1 VELFE
6 NYGGRNGCRSFLF
19 AIIKSAALSGIDAY
33 PLDIEVDISST
44 IPSFTIV
51 GLPDA
56 SVSESKERVRAAI
69 LNSCFTFPYRR
80 ITVNM
85 APADIRKEGSSFD
98 LPIALALLAASDQI
112 NPEKLRDF
120 LIIGELALDGKL
132 RRVNGVLPV
141 AAMVRN
147 EGIKKL
153 LVPADNAEEAALVSG
168 IEIYAAESFRE
179 AVDIIQGEE
188 LYAPFKSS
196 MNISD
201 LPDYDLDFA
210 DVKGQEAVKRAMTVS
225 AAGGH
230 NLLMLGPPGSGK
242 TMLAKRLPTILPP
255 MSREEALEVTRIYS
269 IAGMLSLDRSL
280 VIERPFR
287 APHHSAS
294 KPGLIG
300 GGIFPRP
307 GEVSLAHRGV
317 LFLDELPE
325 FARGT
330 LEVLRQPLE
339 DEKVTISRANQ
350 TLTFPASFM
359 LVGSMN
365 PCPCGFASDP
375 TKECACSPTSVRRY
389 LMKISGPLMDRIDIH
404 IEVPR
409 LKYDELTNYRPGEKS
424 ESVRRKVEK
433 ARQLQLER
441 FKNRNIFAN
450 ANMNS
455 RMIRE
460 FCEIPAD
467 ARLLLKTA
475 IEQLGLSARAHDRI
489 LKVARTIADLEE
501 SPPIKAE
508 HIAEAIQYRSLD
520 RIALIDDSED
530 FINLFSLAFR
540 KWFDVTSAF
549 LQPEGY
555 GYDKNQSVRSCC

>member
-1 VELFE
+1 
-6 NYGGRNGCRSFLF
+6 LF
-19 AIIKSAALSGIDAY
+19 AIVKSAALLGIDAY

-69 LNSCFTFPYRR
+69 LNSSFTFPYRR

-85 APADIRKEGSSFD
+85 APADVRKEGSSFD
-98 LPIALALLAASDQI
+98 LPIALAILAASDQVD
-112 NPEKLRDF
+112 PERLKDF
-120 LIIGELALDGKL
+120 LITGELALDGKL
-132 RRVNGVLPV
+132 RATNGVLPV
-141 AAMVRN
+141 AAMMKN

-153 LVPADNAEEAALVSG
+153 IVPADNAEEASLVSD
-168 IEIYAAESFRE
+168 IDIYPAETFRE

-188 LYAPFKSS
+188 LYAPYKTSNDFSC
-196 MNISD
+196 
-201 LPDYDLDFA
+201 LPDYDADFA
-210 DVKGQEAVKRAMTVS
+210 DVKGQEAVKRALIV
-225 AAGGH
+225 AGAGGH
-230 NLLMLGPPGSGK
+230 NILMLGPPGSGK

-269 IAGMLSLDRSL
+269 IAGMLAPNRSL
-280 VIERPFR
+280 VRERPFR
-287 APHHSAS
+287 SPHHSAS
-294 KPGLIG
+294 RPGLIG

-330 LEVLRQPLE
+330 LEVLRQPIE
-339 DEKVTISRANQ
+339 DGKVTISRANQ
-350 TLTFPASFM
+350 TLSFPASFM

-375 TKECACSPTSVRRY
+375 VKNCTCSSTSKRKY

-409 LKYDELTNYRPGEKS
+409 LKYDELANYRPGEKS
-424 ESVRRKVEK
+424 ESIRRKVETS
-433 ARQLQLER
+433 RHIQLER
-441 FKNRNIFAN
+441 FKNENIYAN
-450 ANMNS
+450 ADMNS
-455 RMIRE
+455 RMIKE

-467 ARLLLKTA
+467 AKALLKTA

-489 LKVARTIADLEE
+489 LKVSRTIADLEQSE
-501 SPPIKAE
+501 AIAVQ

-520 RIALIDDSED
+520 RIAL
-530 FINLFSLAFR
+530 L
-540 KWFDVTSAF
+540 
-549 LQPEGY
+549 
-555 GYDKNQSVRSCC
+555 

>member
-1 VELFE
+1 
-6 NYGGRNGCRSFLF
+6 LF
-19 AIIKSAALSGIDAY
+19 AIIKSAALLGIDAY

-69 LNSCFTFPYRR
+69 LNSGFTFPYRR

-85 APADIRKEGSSFD
+85 APADVRKEGSSFD
-98 LPIALALLAASDQI
+98 LPIALALLAASEQLD
-112 NPEKLRDF
+112 PERLKEF
-120 LIIGELALDGKL
+120 LIVGELALDGKL
-132 RRVNGVLPV
+132 RGINGVLPV
-141 AAMVRN
+141 AAMMRN
-147 EGIKKL
+147 EGVKKL
-153 LVPADNAEEAALVSG
+153 LVPADNAEEASLVSD
-168 IEIYAAESFRE
+168 IEIYPAETFRE

-188 LYAPFKSS
+188 LYAPYKSS
-196 MNISD
+196 SDISH
-201 LPDYDLDFA
+201 LPDYDIDFA
-210 DVKGQEAVKRAMTVS
+210 DVKGQEAVKRALIV
-225 AAGGH
+225 AGAGGH

-269 IAGMLSLDRSL
+269 IAGMLSSDRAL
-280 VIERPFR
+280 VRERPFR
-287 APHHSAS
+287 SPHHSAS
-294 KPGLIG
+294 RPGLIG

-330 LEVLRQPLE
+330 LEVLRQPIE
-339 DEKVTISRANQ
+339 DGKVTISRANQ
-350 TLTFPASFM
+350 TLSFPASFM

-375 TKECACSPTSVRRY
+375 VKNCTCSSASVRKY

-424 ESVRRKVEK
+424 ESIRRKVEK
-433 ARQLQLER
+433 SRQIQLER
-441 FKNRNIFAN
+441 FKDENIYAN
-450 ANMNS
+450 ADMNS
-455 RMIRE
+455 RMIKE
-460 FCEIPAD
+460 FCEIPTD
-467 ARLLLKTA
+467 ARALLKAA

-489 LKVARTIADLEE
+489 LKVSRTIADLEQSE
-501 SPPIKAE
+501 AIATQ

-520 RIALIDDSED
+520 RIAL
-530 FINLFSLAFR
+530 L
-540 KWFDVTSAF
+540 
-549 LQPEGY
+549 
-555 GYDKNQSVRSCC
+555 